1 MKIITPLL
9 KKTPLALALS
19 ALIVASVQAQDTAE
33 QPEKKAKRG
42 AAAMM
47 MEEIQVTARKRSN
60 AEALQDVP
68 LAVTAYSG
76 EQLDSMFVQNLQD
89 LSFTAPNVQL
99 ESAGTFP
106 GVQNFSIRGQGIN
119 SSIPSI
125 DPTVGTFVDGVYL
138 GVTFGAV
145 IDMFEVESVEVL
157 RGPQGLLFGRNVTG
171 GAVALRTSR
180 PDGEFGYRVRS
191 MITDENRTN
200 VAASI
205 EGSLIEDKLAAKLVM
220 YYDDDEG
227 YFENNNVQADTTNDN
242 FGALQT
248 DFARATLVFNPTDYL
263 DLTLI
268 VEDGKTT
275 GQAAAW
281 GSVDAQRDGI
291 IGGFHTDASTNVFGT
306 ASDDPGFTDMT
317 WTQVTQETNFDVNW
331 GDGKITNILAW
342 REVALDSQTDLDASE
357 QLLFQ
362 VAGTTTQDQL
372 SNELR
377 YAGSFMDDKLDLT
390 TGVYYFEQDISYREG
405 RTIFGGAILVAA
417 GGNMDHDTWGA
428 FTTADYHLTDALTL
442 TGGIRYTKENKS
454 ASVIDNSAAAGGTC
468 TDIVS
473 YQCAYDD
480 LADSWSNVTPKL
492 GASYQLNED
501 SQVYAFYTKG
511 FRSGGVNFRNSKPD
525 LIPAGPTKEE
535 EQDSFEI
542 GLKSDWMDGRLRTNV
557 AAFYNKISD
566 MQRELNMSDP
576 DVLVLQGTVNAG
588 DATIQGVEAEVIALI
603 TDNLAINMSAG
614 YLDGEWDKV
623 NPDYQEFIGSDL
635 TRLSPKTASIGLTY
649 DMDLADFGSMT
660 LRSSYSYRDAAAYL
674 DSNFEYFDV
683 MQDVNASIDYLSPD
697 QNWRV
702 SLFGKNLN
710 DQARYGNLT
719 QASVLGTV
727 GPMQKGKRLG
737 LEVEYTY

>member
-1 MKIITPLL
+1 MKIMTPLL
-9 KKTPLALALS
+9 RKAPLALALS
-19 ALIVASVQAQDTAE
+19 AAMAAGVQAQENSDK
-33 QPEKKAKRG
+33 QKASRG

-99 ESAGTFP
+99 EASGTFP

-145 IDMFEVESVEVL
+145 VDMFEVESVEVL

-180 PDGEFGYRVRS
+180 PDGEFGYRVRTTV
-191 MITDENRTN
+191 TDANRTN
-200 VAASI
+200 VAASV
-205 EGSLIEDKLAAKLVM
+205 EGSLIEDKLAGKLVA
-220 YYDDDEG
+220 YYDNDNG
-227 YFENNNVQADTTNDN
+227 YFENNNVGAGTTRDD
-242 FGALQT
+242 FGAMQT
-248 DFARATLVFNPTDYL
+248 DFARGTLVFTPTDDL
-263 DLTLI
+263 ELTLI
-268 VEDGKTT
+268 VEDGTSK
-275 GQAAAW
+275 GHAATW

-291 IGGFHTDASTNVFGT
+291 IGAFHTDASANDFAT
-306 ASDDPGFTDMT
+306 ASDDPGFTDMA
-317 WTQVTQETNFDVNW
+317 WTQVTQETNFDVDFGN
-331 GDGKITNILAW
+331 GKITNILAW
-342 REVALDSQTDLDASE
+342 RDVELASRTDLDGSE

-362 VAGTTTQDQL
+362 VAGTTLQDQL

-390 TGVYYFEQDISYREG
+390 TGLYYFEQDISYREG
-405 RTIFGGAILVAA
+405 RTIFGGSILVAA
-417 GGNMDHDTWGA
+417 GGDMNHKTWGA
-428 FTTADYHLTDALTL
+428 FTTADYHLTDDLTI
-442 TGGIRYTKENKS
+442 TAGARYTYEDKS
-454 ASVIDNSAAAGGTC
+454 AVVIDNSAAAGGVC
-468 TDIVS
+468 RDIVN
-473 YQCAYDD
+473 YDCTYD
-480 LADSWSNVTPKL
+480 NLEQDWSNVTPKI
-492 GASYQLNED
+492 GVRYQLSED
-501 SQVYAFYTKG
+501 AQVYAFYTKG

-525 LIPAGPTKEE
+525 LIPPGPTKEE
-535 EQDSFEI
+535 EQDSFEV

-557 AAFYNKISD
+557 AVFYNEITD
-566 MQRELNMSDP
+566 MQRELNISDAE
-576 DVLVLQGTVNAG
+576 VLVLQGTVNAG
-588 DATIQGVEAEVIALI
+588 DATIQGIEAEVIALV
-603 TDNLAINMSAG
+603 TENLAINLSAG
-614 YLDGEWDKV
+614 YIDGEWDTI
-623 NPDYQEFIGSDL
+623 NPDYQAAIGSDL

-649 DMDLADFGSMT
+649 DLNLGEAGDMIFRT
-660 LRSSYSYRDAAAYL
+660 TYSYRDQAAYL

-697 QNWRV
+697 QHWKV

-719 QASVLGTV
+719 QASVLGTI
-727 GPMQKGKRLG
+727 GPMQKGKRFG
-737 LEVEYTY
+737 IEAEYRY

>member
-1 MKIITPLL
+1 MQIIGPMLQ
-9 KKTPLALALS
+9 KTPIALALS
-19 ALIVASVQAQDTAE
+19 ALIVAGATAQESTA
-33 QPEKKAKRG
+33 PEKKASRG

-99 ESAGTFP
+99 EASGTFP

-145 IDMFEVESVEVL
+145 VDMFEVESVEVL

-180 PDGEFGYRVRS
+180 PDGEFGYRVRTTV
-191 MITDENRTN
+191 TDANRTN
-200 VAASI
+200 VAASV
-205 EGSLIEDKLAAKLVM
+205 EGSLIEDKLAGKLVA
-220 YYDDDEG
+220 YYDNDNG
-227 YFENNNVQADTTNDN
+227 YFENNNVGAGTTRDD
-242 FGALQT
+242 FGAMQT
-248 DFARATLVFNPTDYL
+248 DFARGTLVFTPTDDL
-263 DLTLI
+263 ELTLI
-268 VEDGKTT
+268 VEDGTSK
-275 GQAAAW
+275 GHAATW

-291 IGGFHTDASTNVFGT
+291 IGAFHTDASANDFAT
-306 ASDDPGFTDMT
+306 ASDDPGFTDMA
-317 WTQVTQETNFDVNW
+317 WTQVTQETNFDVDFGN
-331 GDGKITNILAW
+331 GKITNILAW
-342 REVALDSQTDLDASE
+342 RDVELASRTDLDGSE

-362 VAGTTTQDQL
+362 VAGTTLQDQL

-390 TGVYYFEQDISYREG
+390 TGLYYFEQDISYREG
-405 RTIFGGAILVAA
+405 RTIFGGSILVAA
-417 GGNMDHDTWGA
+417 GGDMNHKTWGA
-428 FTTADYHLTDALTL
+428 FTTADYHLTDDLTI
-442 TGGIRYTKENKS
+442 TAGARYTYEDKS
-454 ASVIDNSAAAGGTC
+454 AVVIDNSAAAGGVC
-468 TDIVS
+468 RDIVN
-473 YQCAYDD
+473 YDCTYD
-480 LADSWSNVTPKL
+480 NLEQDWSNVTPKI
-492 GASYQLNED
+492 GVRYQLSED
-501 SQVYAFYTKG
+501 AQVYAFYTKG

-525 LIPAGPTKEE
+525 LIPPGPTKEE
-535 EQDSFEI
+535 EQDSFEV

-557 AAFYNKISD
+557 AVFYNEITD
-566 MQRELNMSDP
+566 MQRELNISDAE
-576 DVLVLQGTVNAG
+576 VLVLQGTVNAG
-588 DATIQGVEAEVIALI
+588 DATIQGIEAEVIALV
-603 TDNLAINMSAG
+603 TENLAINLSAG
-614 YLDGEWDKV
+614 YIDGEWDTI
-623 NPDYQEFIGSDL
+623 NPDYQAAIGSDL

-649 DMDLADFGSMT
+649 DLNLGEAGDMIFRT
-660 LRSSYSYRDAAAYL
+660 TYSYRDQAAYL

-697 QNWRV
+697 QHWKV

-719 QASVLGTV
+719 QASVLGTI
-727 GPMQKGKRLG
+727 GPMQKGKRFG
-737 LEVEYTY
+737 IEAEYRY